1 METRTLQTPLPEHLD
16 FDQLR
21 AQALS
26 RLQAFAGDRWT
37 DYNAHDPGL
46 TLLEALC
53 YALTDLGYRAG
64 YAMPDLLAGE
74 IGSFYAPEQ
83 ALPGAPVSHNDLLR
97 GLYALNGA
105 VLARLDALQ
114 GGEQQ
119 PELYY
124 YPDSAA
130 DGAIGMEFF
139 AGAEP
144 VALQGLYRAAAAWA
158 SEEPTKSVVKAK
170 DLWHGL
176 QTARGLCTDIAGDV
190 QTLSHEEIP
199 LYLTLDLAPS
209 VGDAGIFTRDLLK
222 RLAQH
227 IARLPQ
233 WQAGDNRP
241 AGVPAEVWQE
251 QSLEGGYLSPEAL
264 AQLQPR
270 EGIYASDIAQ
280 WLMDQPGVDNVRRIS
295 FEKGTIALVKL
306 VSPDKAPVL
315 DITTTAKNLKLLQ
328 KGRALEIQ
336 DLQPDVLET
345 ALARLVEG
353 GRLPASTINDF
364 PSGRDRHIGHYH
376 SIRYDLPELYGLSYG
391 TEGLPPAQA
400 ARRRQLSAY
409 LLFFEQALA
418 GQFAQLDYGRRLF
431 DLQKDVPG
439 HTYARPDLAGI
450 PLANEVL
457 ADSYQESEAS
467 PGERL
472 QRLYDHLLARVGEQV
487 YVQEPEKKLHF
498 LKNWPEWSAKRGL
511 GFDYTKPEPDSQF
524 YLEERIAALLGLE
537 ANERF
542 YLVENIL
549 LRAMPDDQPDDEGN
563 WLVHVPLPDPYSL
576 RISCVLPDAGG
587 RFVKSG
593 EIPDEDFRS
602 FVCRII
608 REEVPAHIAIDWL
621 WLDGARMTAFSDAW
635 QSFRT
640 ALSGSGNVLD
650 PRISRDAVL
659 DQLYDTVEN
668 TPQFLIGWPA
678 PLLDIPVRQIG
689 FAEPG
694 DTAQIRIAYSQPGA
708 IYVLCDRN
716 GNMLNTIYQIG
727 NGGSIT
733 LETHALVNDQDTTFC
748 IKVIKVLP
756 GVDPQSVDPDTVLD
770 KNQRSGFLRRKVRIR
785 VGIQTNLT
793 LRWLPGGTTSLSDPL
808 MIPYGE
814 RAGVRVEQVQA
825 EVEYFLIN
833 DDGAY
838 VSEGGSERGVQ
849 GSENGNVDI
858 YTRALQDDVR
868 VRVLARR
875 WVTAENGSGEQ
886 PFEIINQQAEE
897 GWIFVGANPDIEFGV
912 IGPIEYGSTARP
924 FLRQTQPGVQY
935 TLQYREVVDAEFV
948 HQRDLQAI
956 GTGIGRMWYGLPN
969 LPPALLR
976 RNNNNY
982 GWLIQNVTT
991 LEGNGSQITADVAD
1005 VREDSWFFVNAEK
1018 THQGPNG
1025 PVLGNMVSLSRVP
1038 LVFVYPN
1045 KDLAFPQEEV
1055 TLAAGERLEI
1065 PLTNPQPGVFYRL
1078 VNLDNNNASIGP
1090 EVYRHDTDL
1099 SSPRRDGIGLMDLQF
1114 YSNNLPAQLGSKV
1127 GVDFVVGPPQS
1138 GEALVIGSDPLPAAP
1153 AQMQV
1158 GILARKAQTG
1168 LWVLL
1173 EGGFTLRIEG
1183 SFTSRSVAPAEVPPP
1198 PPARKPR
1205 KKKDS

>member
-21 AQALS
+21 DQALA
-26 RLQAFAGDRWT
+26 RLQALAGGRWT

-124 YPDSAA
+124 YPYSEAG
-130 DGAIGMEFF
+130 GAIGMEFF

-233 WQAGDNRP
+233 WQAAGHRP

-251 QSLEGGYLSPEAL
+251 QSLDGGYLSPEAL

-270 EGIYASDIAQ
+270 EAIYASDIAQ
-280 WLMDQPGVDNVRRIS
+280 WLMDQPGVENVRRIS
-295 FEKGTIALVKL
+295 FETDTIVLVKL
-306 VSPDKAPVL
+306 LSPDKAPVL
-315 DITTTAKNLKLLQ
+315 GEVHLELLQ
-328 KGRALEIQ
+328 KGRKVLQEVRSDIQ
-336 DLQPDVLET
+336 SPTQLIPSPT
-345 ALARLVEG
+345 SIPARVF
-353 GRLPASTINDF
+353 S
-364 PSGRDRHIGHYH
+364 SGRDRRIGHYH

-467 PGERL
+467 PRERL

-498 LKNWPEWSAKRGL
+498 LKNWPEWSDKRGL
-511 GFDYTKPEPDSQF
+511 GFDYTKTDSQF

-563 WLVHVPLPDPYSL
+563 WLTQVPRPDPYSL
-576 RISCVLPDAGG
+576 RVTCVLPKERG
-587 RFVKSG
+587 RFGQVGVEAAQDFQQFVK
-593 EIPDEDFRS
+593 R
-602 FVCRII
+602 VI

-621 WLDGARMTAFSDAW
+621 WLDADRMDKMGAAW
-635 QSFRT
+635 GRFRAAPT
-640 ALSGSGNVLD
+640 GTNNALKR
-650 PRISRDAVL
+650 RIYRDAVL
-659 DQLYDTVEN
+659 DQLRHESPEN
-668 TPQFLIGWPA
+668 MQAPSFLIGWPA
-678 PLLDIPVRQIG
+678 PLLDIPARQVG

-694 DTAQIRIAYSQPGA
+694 GTARIQLAFSQPGA
-708 IYVLCDRN
+708 IYILCDRN
-716 GNMLNTIYQIG
+716 GNMLVKED
-727 NGGSIT
+727 GGIALEISMAIT
-733 LETHALVNDQDTTFC
+733 ETGTGGPLTLVTPWLGEEDATFC
-748 IKVIKVLP
+748 IKVVKVLP
-756 GVDPQSVDPDTVLD
+756 DADISMGLTDE
-770 KNQRSGFLRRKVRIR
+770 NHRSGFLRRKVRVR

-793 LRWLPGGTTSLSDPL
+793 LQWLTPL
-808 MIPYGE
+808 MIPYDTTAGLRIE
-814 RAGVRVEQVQA
+814 RVQA
-825 EVEYFLIN
+825 EVAYFLIN
-833 DDGAY
+833 DAGEFLSEETEG
-838 VSEGGSERGVQ
+838 VFGSEG
-849 GSENGNVDI
+849 GNVDI
-858 YTRALQDDVR
+858 FTRPLQDDVR

-875 WVTAENGSGEQ
+875 TVAGESGSGEQ
-886 PFEIINQQAEE
+886 VVEKIIYQQAEE

-956 GTGIGRMWYGLPN
+956 GTGIGHMWYGLPN

-1205 KKKDS
+1205 KKKGS